1 MPRLN
6 FNIDEAT
13 LLKTYRISSL
23 NPTRWEDV
31 DHDLEDSV
39 AGALM
44 SPSGSTE
51 GDGDPLALGSTVN
64 VKDLDMESKAA
75 VLITSKSFDPKA
87 FLSTVHPNATYQD
100 LSAGVGHLQQS
111 IDARSEA
118 IRVLVEDNFDR
129 FVAVKASTDAIHTE
143 MKEGILASQT
153 DYASKPLRDHLK
165 QAAQKANQV
174 FLPVLEN
181 ASRAQ
186 KLRTTLGVFERS
198 KFFFNLPSFIIESV
212 EAGRYDVAMRDYKKG
227 KYMLES
233 RSSQLLPVGIS
244 KDSAASSAAEQ
255 QQKRVLEKV
264 WVSVEKAMGE
274 MRNVL
279 NTQLQDSSRS
289 LEEQEKT
296 LEILLELQ
304 GNDEPLWTYF
314 DSQHKQIMEQ
324 MNKAYQNA
332 KLTVQ
337 AELDRTRT
345 EDSELTT
352 LLAIQLRA
360 AVLGLENKQPEA
372 NLGQSEGEPVWQA
385 IFDLVKNI
393 SEVLLSSLPNFWKIS
408 KNFMQ
413 GKYKKSS
420 SPGSRRSPTQCRTMA
435 LDCVR
440 LYISLVS
447 EFFLLS
453 DIVVML
459 SAGSNKNMP
468 PMLPTNVHCIA
479 TAHHLM
485 KLSGEIH
492 ENVNDLTSMDI
503 SPEVSSGLKSLLES
517 VKWRFADILIH
528 TWLRDTNL
536 FYYLE
541 GWRTDSSNQHI
552 TRYLSQIE
560 HFQRHLTTAAFK
572 VAGGVDLSASVSLS
586 KPVKQNSIPQ
596 VFVTK
601 ITKAFLDALYSFLDG
616 LVLLASDESPIATGK
631 MLSKEESSGTNH
643 LDLLDLSDGD
653 IRMLLVISNFNYLA
667 DVLIPSMLSQ
677 LEAAFG
683 VSLLE
688 DRQTLMVVV
697 KELDKTLF
705 DGYVNPKSEAL
716 KAVMRGGILDPA
728 MDWYETPQ
736 PTEVRPYMYE
746 VLTTLVG
753 IHAQICS
760 VAEPLLD
767 RTINKLVD
775 QLAEEGL
782 RCFRQIKRFGMGGML
797 RATLEIEF
805 MHQTLGKH
813 ITPNAA
819 ETLSN
824 LYNKIS
830 QAYHRRAGDEN
841 FQANLDGVKRTLA
854 ETRRSTQREF
864 LCFKQSKSSGSSSNR
879 SYTPG
884 SSRSGHDREGS
895 RSRKDHK

>member
-1 MPRLN
+1 MPLLN
-6 FNIDEAT
+6 FDIDEAT

-23 NPTRWEDV
+23 SPTKWEDI

-39 AGALM
+39 AGAIM
-44 SPSGSTE
+44 NPSGLTE
-51 GDGDPLALGSTVN
+51 GDGDPLGLGAAIN
-64 VKDLDMESKAA
+64 IKDLDMESKAA
-75 VLITSKSFDPKA
+75 ILITSKSFDPKA
-87 FLSTVHPNATYQD
+87 FLSAIHPNATYQD
-100 LSAGVGHLQQS
+100 LTAGIGRLQRS

-118 IRVLVEDNFDR
+118 IRILVEDNFDR

-233 RSSQLLPVGIS
+233 RSNQLLSVRMS
-244 KDSAASSAAEQ
+244 KDSAASSSTEQ
-255 QQKRVLEKV
+255 QQKKVLEKV
-264 WVSVEKAMGE
+264 WISVEKAMGE
-274 MRNVL
+274 MRQVL
-279 NTQLQDSSRS
+279 SAQIQDSSRS
-289 LEEQEKT
+289 FEEQEKT

-324 MNKAYQNA
+324 MNKTYQKA
-332 KLTVQ
+332 KVIVQ
-337 AELDRTRT
+337 AALDRSRT
-345 EDSELTT
+345 EDSELTSM
-352 LLAIQLRA
+352 LALRA
-360 AVLGLENKQPEA
+360 AVLRLEDKQYEV

-385 IFDLVKNI
+385 VFDLVKNI

-408 KNFMQ
+408 KNFAD
-413 GKYKKSS
+413 GKYKKSLS
-420 SPGSRRSPTQCRTMA
+420 SGSRRSPTQCRTMV

-440 LYISLVS
+440 LYISLIS
-447 EFFLLS
+447 EFFHLS

-459 SAGSNKNMP
+459 SAGPNKNVP
-468 PMLPTNVHCIA
+468 PMLPMNVHSIA

-485 KLSGEIH
+485 KLSGEIQD
-492 ENVNDLTSMDI
+492 NVNDINGMDI
-503 SPEVSSGLKSLLES
+503 SSEVSSSLRSLLES
-517 VKWRFADILIH
+517 VKWRFIDILMH
-528 TWLRDTNL
+528 VWLRDANL
-536 FYYLE
+536 FYHLE
-541 GWRTDSSNQHI
+541 GWRADASNQHI
-552 TRYLSQIE
+552 TQHLSHMEQ
-560 HFQRHLTTAAFK
+560 FQRHLTTAAFK
-572 VAGGVDLSASVSLS
+572 IAGGVDMSSSVSLS
-586 KPVKQNSIPQ
+586 KPVKQNAIPQ
-596 VFVTK
+596 VFVTR
-601 ITKAFLDALYSFLDG
+601 ITKGFLDALYAFLDG
-616 LVLLASDESPIATGK
+616 LVLLASDESPIVTGSILAK
-631 MLSKEESSGTNH
+631 AETSGTNH
-643 LDLLDLSDGD
+643 LDLFDLSDGD
-653 IRMLLVISNFNYLA
+653 IRLLLVVSNFEYLA
-667 DVLIPSMLSQ
+667 DVLIPSMLDQ

-683 VSLLE
+683 TSLMQ
-688 DRQTLMVVV
+688 DRQTLMIVV
-697 KELDKTLF
+697 KELNKTLF
-705 DGYVNPKSEAL
+705 DAYVNPKSEAL
-716 KAVMRGGILDPA
+716 EAVMRNGILDPA

-760 VAEPLLD
+760 VAESLLE
-767 RTINKLVD
+767 RTMNRLVD
-775 QLAEEGL
+775 QLADEGL

-813 ITPNAA
+813 VTSNAT
-819 ETLSN
+819 EKLSN

-830 QAYHRRAGDEN
+830 QAYHRRPGDEN
-841 FQANLDGVKRTLA
+841 FQVNLDGVKRTLA

-864 LCFKQSKSSGSSSNR
+864 LCFKQSKSTNR
-879 SYTPG
+879 GNIPG
-884 SSRSGHDREGS
+884 GSRSGHEKDGS
-895 RSRKDHK
+895 HNRKDHR

>member
-6 FNIDEAT
+6 FDVDEAA

-23 NPTRWEDV
+23 NPMRWEDV

-51 GDGDPLALGSTVN
+51 GDGDPLGLGSDVN

-87 FLSTVHPNATYQD
+87 FLSAVHPNATYQD
-100 LSAGVGHLQQS
+100 LAAGIGHLQQS

-118 IRVLVEDNFDR
+118 IRILVEDNFDR
-129 FVAVKASTDAIHTE
+129 FVAVKASTDAIHNE

-165 QAAQKANQV
+165 QAAQKADQV

-244 KDSAASSAAEQ
+244 KDNAASVAAEQ

-279 NTQLQDSSRS
+279 NAQLQDSSRS

-314 DSQHKQIMEQ
+314 DSQHKQIMQQ

-332 KLTVQ
+332 KLIVQ

-345 EDSELTT
+345 EETELIA
-352 LLAIQLRA
+352 LLAVQLRA
-360 AVLGLENKQPEA
+360 AILGLEDKQPEV

-385 IFDLVKNI
+385 IFDLVKNV

-408 KNFMQ
+408 KNFME

-440 LYISLVS
+440 LYISLIS

-459 SAGSNKNMP
+459 SAGANKNMP
-468 PMLPTNVHCIA
+468 PMLPTNVHSIA
-479 TAHHLM
+479 TAHYLM

-492 ENVNDLTSMDI
+492 ENVNDLNGMDI

-517 VKWRFADILIH
+517 VKWRFTDILIH
-528 TWLRDTNL
+528 AWLRDTNI

-541 GWRTDSSNQHI
+541 GWRADPSNQHI
-552 TRYLSQIE
+552 TRYLSYME

-572 VAGGVDLSASVSLS
+572 LAGGVDLSSSGSTSVS
-586 KPVKQNSIPQ
+586 KPVKQNPVPQ
-596 VFVTK
+596 VFITK
-601 ITKAFLDALYSFLDG
+601 ITKAFLDALYAFLDG
-616 LVLLASDESPIATGK
+616 LVLLASDESPIVAGNF
-631 MLSKEESSGTNH
+631 LAKEESSETNH
-643 LDLLDLSDGD
+643 LDLLDLSDG
-653 IRMLLVISNFNYLA
+653 
-667 DVLIPSMLSQ
+667 
-677 LEAAFG
+677 
-683 VSLLE
+683 
-688 DRQTLMVVV
+688 TLMVVV
-697 KELDKTLF
+697 RELDKTLF
-705 DGYVNPKSEAL
+705 DGYVNPKSETL
-716 KAVMRGGILDPA
+716 KTVMRGGILDPS
-728 MDWYETPQ
+728 MDWYDTPQ

-746 VLTTLVG
+746 ALTTLVG
-753 IHAQICS
+753 IHAQVCS

-767 RTINKLVD
+767 RTINRLVD
-775 QLAEEGL
+775 QLAEEAL
-782 RCFRQIKRFGMGGML
+782 RCFRQISRFGMGGML

-813 ITPNAA
+813 VTSAA
-819 ETLSN
+819 ANTLSN
-824 LYNKIS
+824 LYNTIS
-830 QAYHRRAGDEN
+830 QAYQRRSGDAN
-841 FQANLDGVKRTLA
+841 FQTHLDGVKKTLA
-854 ETRRSTQREF
+854 ETRRSTSKEF
-864 LCFKQSKSSGSSSNR
+864 ICFRQSKPSATSSIR
-879 SYTPG
+879 SDTPV
-884 SSRSGHDREGS
+884 SSRSGHEKAGS
-895 RSRKDHK
+895 RSRKDYR